1 MMTVCLQSV
10 FIFNY
15 FSTVLRVSF
24 DPQVSFYVEGQPG
37 NLRVTMNHVI
47 AQDFSVDVNGC
58 KSHDLDFLL
67 YIKLA
72 SGPQLRVKNNGP
84 TINRRVMYTARG
96 ARTLNIPFNVGD
108 DLLAREDI
116 ESYQV
121 ALSNPSDAMV
131 ILGTSATINISD
143 SDCKWLLIKYL
154 S

>member
-1 MMTVCLQSV
+1 M
-10 FIFNY
+10 
-15 FSTVLRVSF
+15 
-24 DPQVSFYVEGQPG
+24 EGQPG

-67 YIKLA
+67 YTKLA

-84 TINRRVMYTARG
+84 TINLRVMYTARG

-131 ILGTSATINISD
+131 ILGTSAIINIYD
-143 SDCKWLLIKYL
+143 TDCKCLHKASVLMTTFYSCQYYL
-154 S
+154 